1 MGMPLYPN
9 LFVGLVGPPGAG
21 KTLPIMGM
29 SRIYKELEDHKISPS
44 SISNAALTDCLDE
57 ATRRIV
63 MPMSDP
69 SYVEFNSLYVVSR
82 ELGVLLPSYD
92 SEFMSSLCDL
102 YDCGLYT
109 QRRRTKGIDI
119 KIPNAQINLLAATTP
134 SYLNGFLPE
143 GAWQQGFTS
152 RTIFVYAGNSEPK
165 NIFDDPT
172 GTPKLS
178 RDLVDDLKII
188 AEYYGKL
195 EFTEAAVEAI
205 KAWHFAGGPPVPE
218 HPKLSSYCARR
229 TEHLLKLCI
238 VAALSRGNF
247 KMEIEVGDFQTAL
260 DWLIEAEFFMPDI
273 FRAMKSGG
281 DQNVIEETWHFI
293 YTIAMKERKPLQ
305 EHRVV
310 GFVAEK
316 TPSHNVM
323 RILELMVRSKFLV
336 WDEITRTYAPTQK
349 KPFS

>member
-1 MGMPLYPN
+1 MPLYPN

-29 SRIYKELEDHKISPS
+29 SRIYKNLEDHKISPS
-44 SISNAALTDCLDE
+44 SVSNAALTDCLVD
-57 ATRRIV
+57 AARHIV
-63 MPMSDP
+63 RPMSDP

-82 ELGVLLPSYD
+82 ELGVLLPAYD

-102 YDCGLYT
+102 YDCGIYS

-165 NIFDDPT
+165 DIFNDPA
-172 GTPKLS
+172 GSPNLS
-178 RDLVDDLKII
+178 RDLVDDLKVI
-188 AEYYGKL
+188 AQYYGKL
-195 EFTEAAVEAI
+195 EFTADAVQAI
-205 KAWHFAGGPPVPE
+205 KAWHLAGGPPTPE
-218 HPKLSSYCARR
+218 HPKLTSYCARR

-238 VAALSRGNF
+238 VAALSRGNTR
-247 KMEIEVGDFQTAL
+247 MEIELEDFQTAL
-260 DWLIEAEFFMPDI
+260 DWLVEAEYFMPDI

-281 DQNVIEETWHFI
+281 DSAVIEETYHFL
-293 YTIAMKERKPLQ
+293 YQIAVKEKKGVA

-310 GFVAEK
+310 AFVHER

-323 RILELMVRSKFLV
+323 RILELMVRSKHII
-336 WDEITRTYAPTQK
+336 WDEITRTYMPATHR
-349 KPFS
+349 PFT